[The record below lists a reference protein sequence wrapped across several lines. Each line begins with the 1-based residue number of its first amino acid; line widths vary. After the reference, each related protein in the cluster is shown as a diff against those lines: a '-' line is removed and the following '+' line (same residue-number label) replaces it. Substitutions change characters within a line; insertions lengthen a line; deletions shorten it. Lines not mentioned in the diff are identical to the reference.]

1 MQFVAAD
8 GAGEGVAE
16 LAFDPVEDADG
27 AFLGELEGSLAAG
40 GFAGDVEGQALAVGG
55 AVHEEGD
62 GAVAAGQEAAADEVV
77 AGMGKGRG
85 AHGGAEAL
93 GEPGDQGFFVVA
105 ADFDGAAH
113 VGGVDGVGDGGALG
127 VAAGGAV
134 GYGGG
139 QYGLQV
145 AGVHGAARHPGAA
158 GADDGDGG
166 TGSDGAPGQAAR
178 GGRERQAQGQGF
190 IQHRVQQGVQGAA
203 LGLPGVHARQVL
215 RMGR

>member
-1 MQFVAAD
+1 MVYVVRKRCLFR
-8 GAGEGVAE
+8 AGER
-16 LAFDPVEDADG
+16 LF
-27 AFLGELEGSLAAG
+27 
-40 GFAGDVEGQALAVGG
+40 
-55 AVHEEGD
+55 
-62 GAVAAGQEAAADEVV
+62 
-77 AGMGKGRG
+77 
-85 AHGGAEAL
+85 
-93 GEPGDQGFFVVA
+93 
-105 ADFDGAAH
+105 
-113 VGGVDGVGDGGALG
+113 GGVGTGALDLF
-127 VAAGGAV
+127 GAV
-134 GYGGG
+134 GRGGG

-190 IQHRVQQGVQGAA
+190 VQHRVKQGVQGAA